1 LDLCA
6 FDGEGN
12 IKTRKQVQA
21 LLKGKLFRGIL
32 IGAASFLV
40 TVLLYEL
47 LLFQPLERK
56 SWDLRLR
63 LFSKP
68 SHADEDIVLFL
79 IDQYSLDVYEE
90 QQGLPWPWPREMYSY
105 LADYLEEGGARAVFF
120 DFIFSESSVYGVED
134 DLRFAS
140 SLKKAGNVF
149 LPVFLSRQ
157 DKGPEETNTE
167 LLKTHSMDVSEK
179 RAVPVFQVKSVTSPN
194 RELLSVSKGIG
205 NVQFSPDEDGI
216 FRRIPLLFSYNNMIL
231 PALPLAIA
239 EFIGDNRVEVKRR
252 GSIWFAEKKIPLDD
266 SGRMV
271 IKYHGPQ
278 GTYPAYSVASI
289 INSWA
294 QISEGTEPQVSP
306 DVFSG
311 KIVLVGSSAPG
322 IYDLRPT
329 PFSSVCPGV
338 EIQAAVLD
346 NILNRDFISFP
357 GKIVVLCLILFSA
370 LFTGAGVSVLQR
382 SWAIGLFFILCLV
395 IPAALSIL
403 FFFSGYWLEFTAPEF
418 AAVTA
423 FISAALLN
431 YSLEGKKRR
440 FIKNVFRFYLSPS
453 LIDMIV
459 KNPEILRLGG
469 DKKEITSFFSDIQGF
484 TSISES
490 LNPEELVDLLNLYLS
505 EMSGIIIN
513 YSGTLDKYEGDAV
526 IAFWNAPLEQADHAV
541 KACKAAL
548 DCQNKL
554 KDMASLFE
562 SKYGHVLSVRIGI
575 NTGPAVVGN
584 MGSYRRFD
592 YTAIGDTV
600 NLASRLEGA
609 CKQYRV
615 PILIGQNTYS
625 EVKDQILTREVDIIR
640 VVGKN
645 RPERVF
651 EIIAET
657 GKATKDQQKLV
668 SDFQEALTGYK
679 NQEWEKAA
687 VLFQGIKDDALA
699 GLYAARCAEFAKN
712 PPPEHWDGVFGLKI
726 K

>member
-1 LDLCA
+1 M
-6 FDGEGN
+6 
-12 IKTRKQVQA
+12 
-21 LLKGKLFRGIL
+21 
-32 IGAASFLV
+32 
-40 TVLLYEL
+40 LYEL
-47 LLFQPLERK
+47 RLFQPLERK

-63 LFSKP
+63 LFSKT
-68 SHADEDIVLFL
+68 SHADKDIVLFL
-79 IDQYSLDVYEE
+79 IDQYSLDFYEE

-105 LADYLEEGGARAVFF
+105 LADYLEAGGVKAVFF

-140 SLKKAGNVF
+140 SIKKSGNVF
-149 LPVFLSRQ
+149 LPVFLSRE
-157 DKGPEETNTE
+157 DKGPEESNTE
-167 LLKTHSMDVSEK
+167 LLKPFSLRGLEK
-179 RAVPVFQVKSVTSPN
+179 QAGSIYPMKSVTLPN

-205 NVQFSPDEDGI
+205 NVQFSPDEDSI
-216 FRRIPLLFSYNNMIL
+216 FRRIPLLFSYNELTL

-239 EFIGDNRVEVKRR
+239 GFFGESRIEVRR
-252 GSIWFAEKKIPLDD
+252 SGGIWFDKKRIPLDD

-278 GTYPAYSVASI
+278 GTYSTYSVASI

-294 QISEGTEPQVSP
+294 QINEGIQPQVPP

-311 KIVLVGSSAPG
+311 KIVLVSSSAPG

-357 GKIVVLCLILFSA
+357 GETVVLCLILLSA
-370 LFTGAGVSVLQR
+370 LFTGVGASVLRR
-382 SWAIGLFFILCLV
+382 SWVIGLFFILCLV
-395 IPAALSIL
+395 LPAALSCL
-403 FFFSGYWLEFTAPEF
+403 FFFSGYWLEFAAPEF
-418 AAVTA
+418 AVVTA

-431 YSLEGKKRR
+431 YSLEGKQRR

-459 KNPEILRLGG
+459 KDPEILKLGG
-469 DKKEITSFFSDIQGF
+469 DKREITSFFSDIQGF
-484 TSISES
+484 TSVSENLS
-490 LNPEELVDLLNLYLS
+490 PEELVDLLNLYLS

-526 IAFWNAPLEQADHAV
+526 IAFWNAPLELADHAV
-541 KACKAAL
+541 NACRAAL
-548 DCQNKL
+548 DCQSKL
-554 KDMASLFE
+554 KEMGSLFK
-562 SKYGHVLSVRIGI
+562 SKYGHELFARIGI

-584 MGSYRRFD
+584 MGSHRRFD

-615 PILIGQNTYS
+615 PILIGQDTYS
-625 EVKDQILTREVDIIR
+625 EVKEWILTREVDIIR
-640 VVGKN
+640 VVGKS
-645 RPERVF
+645 RPVKVF
-651 EIIAET
+651 EIIAEKE
-657 GKATKDQQKLV
+657 KATGAQQKLV
-668 SDFQEALTGYK
+668 SDFQEALTEYK
-679 NQEWEKAA
+679 NREWEKAA
-687 VLFQGIKDDALA
+687 ALFQGIKDDALA
-699 GLYAARCAEFAKN
+699 ELYKARCIGFVKN
-712 PPPEHWDGVFGLKI
+712 PPPEEWDGVFGLKI